1 MRVTFGNNSR
11 LEKIEWAS
19 LPGER
24 WRHAGRNARLG
35 IHGKNLKVD
44 LARITAGGITGF
56 GMANL
61 TGERAR
67 ALLGTPVQEMFTPQG
82 RVQPAFF
89 DLEFPLMDWLGR
101 ANETPV
107 YKIVAG
113 DFFQPGD
120 GPFSVPFYDTSL
132 YFDDLHL
139 ADDKAAVELMQD
151 EVREGW
157 ERGHRA
163 FKVKVGRG
171 ARFMPLQAGMNR
183 DIAIVNGLRETTGP
197 DSFLMVDANNGFNLN
212 LTKEFLSATR
222 EANLFWLEEAFHE
235 DDQLYTDLK
244 EWMAAESLS
253 VLIADGEGNASPH
266 LKEWAKAGLINVVQ
280 YDLRQF
286 GFRNWLDLGRELDAA
301 GVISGPHNYGVL
313 YGNYASAHL
322 ASAIKGFEF
331 VEWDGGRVEGL
342 DASAY
347 LIEEGRIIVP
357 EKAGFGLDLDD
368 KYFAGKVNSA
378 GWVVADAR

>member
-1 MRVTFGNNSR
+1 MKITFGSNSR

-61 TGERAR
+61 SEERAK
-67 ALLGTPVQEMFTPQG
+67 ALLGGPLAEMFTPEG

-89 DLEFPLMDWLGR
+89 DLEFPLMDWLGQ
-101 ANETPV
+101 ANDCPV
-107 YKIVAG
+107 YKIVAA
-113 DFFQPGD
+113 DFFQPVD
-120 GPFSVPFYDTSL
+120 ATFSVPFYDTSL

-157 ERGHRA
+157 ERGHRS

-171 ARFMPLQAGMNR
+171 ARFMPLQAGMKR
-183 DIAIVNGLRETTGP
+183 DIAIVNGLREVTGP
-197 DSFLMVDANNGFNLN
+197 ASYLMADANNGFNLN

-235 DDQLYTDLK
+235 DDQLYADLK
-244 EWMAAESLS
+244 EWLTAEKLP
-253 VLIADGEGNASPH
+253 VLIADGEGNASPR
-266 LKEWAKAGLINVVQ
+266 LLEWAKAGLINVVQ
-280 YDLRQF
+280 YDLRQL

-301 GVISGPHNYGVL
+301 GVKSGPHNYGVL

-322 ASAIKGFEF
+322 ASAIEGFAS
-331 VEWDGGRVEGL
+331 VEWDGGRVDGL

-347 LIEEGRIIVP
+347 RIEEGRLIVP

-368 KYFAGKVNSA
+368 KYFAGIVSST
-378 GWVVADAR
+378 GWAVSKTL